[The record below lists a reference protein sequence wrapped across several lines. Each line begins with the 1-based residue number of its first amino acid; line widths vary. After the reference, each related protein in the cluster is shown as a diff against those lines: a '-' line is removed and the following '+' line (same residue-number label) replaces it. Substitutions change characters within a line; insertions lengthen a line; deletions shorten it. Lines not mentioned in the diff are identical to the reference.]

1 MAELKFL
8 KFPKSP
14 ILFLSIFILSTIPIS
29 SSLPLSTKGRWIID
43 DQTHHRTKLICV
55 NWPSHVETMLA
66 EGLHEQ
72 PLKKLVSILS
82 ELKYNCVRFTY
93 ATYMWT
99 RFSSMTVSESLDS
112 YNLTEAKSGIYKYNP
127 CFLKKTLVQAYES
140 VVVELGKKGIMVILD
155 NHVSKPT
162 WCCDEHDGNGFFGD
176 KYFDPQEWLL
186 GLTKVAHHFKDHP
199 QVIGIT
205 TRNELR
211 GPKSNPETWYK
222 YILKGATSI
231 HKTNPKVLI
240 FASGIS
246 FATDLSFL
254 KTKTLGTNFNNK
266 LVYDAHWY
274 SWGGSPKSDWEV
286 EFLNDVCHTKTQHFI
301 NKTGFTPTLKVNPV
315 PLFIGE
321 FGLDQS
327 LLSKADDHYLS
338 CLLTF
343 LTDFDLDWGLWAWQ
357 GSYYFRENQVG
368 MEETFGI
375 MDYHWNR
382 VRNVQLQNRLEIIK
396 RVNIGKVSNFEY
408 LDWGLW
414 AWQGSYYFRENQVG
428 MEETFGIMEYHW
440 NRVRNVQLQNKLE
453 IIKRVNIDPASRY
466 DKSYILFHPQSGTCI
481 HTDTKKEIYT
491 STCNKVQHH
500 FTYSAKS
507 GNGNGSPI
515 KLKGTNQCIQA
526 IGEGKSP
533 IISTNCTV
541 KLSLWKLIS
550 STRLHISTTDESG
563 NHLCLQKES
572 PYTSK
577 IVTNK
582 CILTHVDPQC
592 DKDWQKDPTT
602 QWFKLVRTN
611 LK

>member
-1 MAELKFL
+1 MEGP
-8 KFPKSP
+8 KFPILS
-14 ILFLSIFILSTIPIS
+14 LFLSIFILSSSIQIS

-43 DQTHHRTKLICV
+43 EKTGHRVKLVCV

-66 EGLHEQ
+66 EGLNEQ
-72 PLKKLVSILS
+72 PLKKLVSFLS

-99 RFSSMTVSESLDS
+99 RFSSMKVSQSLDA
-112 YNLTEAKSGIYKYNP
+112 YNLNAAKEGIAKYNP
-127 CFLKKTLVQAYES
+127 WLLGKTLVEAYES
-140 VVVELGKKGIMVILD
+140 VVVELGNKGIMVILD

-162 WCCDEHDGNGFFGD
+162 WCCNEHDGNGFFGD
-176 KYFDPQEWLL
+176 EYFDPLEWVV
-186 GLTKVAHHFKDHP
+186 GLTKVAQNFKNKP
-199 QVIGIT
+199 QVIAIS

-211 GPKSNPETWYK
+211 GPKSNSENWYK
-222 YILKGATSI
+222 YILKGATAI

-240 FASGIS
+240 FVSGLS

-254 KTKTLGTNFNNK
+254 KTKPLPTNFNNK

-274 SWGGSPKSDWEV
+274 SWGAGSKTDWDV
-286 EFLNDVCHTKTQHFI
+286 KFLNEVCHTKTKNFI

-315 PLFIGE
+315 PLFLGE

-338 CLLTF
+338 CLLSF
-343 LTDFDLDWGLWAWQ
+343 VTDFDLDWGLWGLQ
-357 GSYYFRENQVG
+357 GSYYFRENQIG

-375 MDYHWNR
+375 MDYQWNR
-382 VRNVQLQNRLEIIK
+382 VRNVELQNRLEIIK
-396 RVNIGKVSNFEY
+396 RVNI
-408 LDWGLW
+408 
-414 AWQGSYYFRENQVG
+414 
-428 MEETFGIMEYHW
+428 
-440 NRVRNVQLQNKLE
+440 
-453 IIKRVNIDPASRY
+453 DPASKFY
-466 DKSYILFHPQSGTCI
+466 KSYIIFHPQSGSCI
-481 HTDTKKEIYT
+481 HIGNKKEIFS
-491 STCNKVQHH
+491 STCNKVPHH
-500 FTYSAKS
+500 FMYSGKA
-507 GNGNGSPI
+507 GNGSAI
-515 KLKGTNQCIQA
+515 KLKGTKLCIQA

-533 IISTNCTV
+533 IISSNCTQNM
-541 KLSLWKLIS
+541 SLWKLIS
-550 STRLHISTTDESG
+550 STRLHIATTDEQG

-582 CILTHVDPQC
+582 CTLTHVDHECQ
-592 DKDWQKDPTT
+592 KDWGKDPTT